1 MPSSHFVFLLRV
13 ESARTFNI
21 FALKLPHDQQ
31 KDNSMA
37 NKVFIST
44 ADDPQSREYAQI
56 IKTALW
62 RINDFSLTATTLGDV
77 GATAADTRLSTA
89 RAIMDDSDIFI
100 GVYGAHYGDVPPGET
115 ASYIELEYQYAMS
128 RGLMCMVFF
137 PQGVEASDE
146 RLIAFKR
153 HLQENHV
160 ISTFNGALDLQAQ
173 VLVGVSKY
181 KLLRKPSHVLRP
193 PSDQTFSGILAEVL
207 PDRAALDVP
216 QTPTGEADITQIAQ
230 AVPAANEDDQT
241 FTTSVLRAFDLIDES
256 IEDIVRRTLE
266 VHDARRLVQQPPTLP
281 SHDTLHVRPLFGAPS
296 TSSQFNMDLFM
307 IMPFREQYTAV
318 YDTVIVPTLSG
329 LNLTIKRGDDFSS
342 ISGAVIQEVWAAI
355 YNCRMVIAEVTEI
368 NANVYYELG
377 IAHTLGKPAVLIT
390 QTAPEELPFDIRH
403 LRFITYEN
411 TIDGAQRLATEL
423 KQSIIWILNDLKE
436 AQGGIP

>member
-1 MPSSHFVFLLRV
+1 
-13 ESARTFNI
+13 
-21 FALKLPHDQQ
+21 
-31 KDNSMA
+31 MA

-44 ADDPQSREYAQI
+44 ADDPQSRDYAQI

-62 RINDFSLTATTLGDV
+62 RISDFSLAATTLADI
-77 GATAADTRLSTA
+77 GAASADIRLNAA
-89 RAIMDDSDIFI
+89 RAIIEDSDIFI

-115 ASYIELEYQYAMS
+115 ASYIELEYQYALTH
-128 RGLMCMVFF
+128 GLMCMVFF
-137 PQGVEASDE
+137 PEDVQTNDE

-160 ISTFNGALDLQAQ
+160 INTFKNEVDLQAQ

-181 KLLRKPSHVLRP
+181 KLLRKAPRVLRP
-193 PSDQTFSGILAEVL
+193 PADQTFAAIAAEILPGRPAAAAE
-207 PDRAALDVP
+207 P
-216 QTPTGEADITQIAQ
+216 QTAASSADITQIAH
-230 AVPAANEDDQT
+230 AVSSAAGDEQT
-241 FTTSVLRAFDLIDES
+241 FTASVLRAFDLVDES
-256 IEDIVRRTLE
+256 IEDIIRRALE
-266 VHDARRLVQQPPTLP
+266 VHDARRLVQPPPTLP

-318 YDTVIVPTLSG
+318 YNNVIIPTLSG

-390 QTAPEELPFDIRH
+390 QTPPEDLPFDIRH

-411 TIDGAQRLATEL
+411 TIDGAQHLAAEL
-423 KQSIIWILNDLKE
+423 KQSIVWILNDLKE
-436 AQGGIP
+436 SQRGIQ